1 MKRPSLFLL
10 VLAILTACS
19 KNKPKN
25 VEPVTN
31 IFYDKAFEFR
41 NSNLKDSAFFYFD
54 RARDMFIKQKDSLG
68 IGKCL
73 VNMAIISTDNGD
85 YTGGQKASIDAISF
99 FNEKNKKQ
107 HPYITSNYN
116 NLGVATYSQAKYL
129 QAIKFYDLAIKFTKN
144 PDDISLYL
152 NNKATAYQ
160 ELKQYGQA
168 LTIFNQI
175 LKSATKDSLKYAMVL
190 NNIAFTKFLENPAYD
205 ADPDLLRALQIRENA
220 NDLFGK
226 NSSYATLADYYAKE
240 NPALALSFAQKMYR
254 VAKKTNIA
262 NDKLQALQKLIRLS
276 PAGETK
282 QYFELYNKLDDSV
295 EVARGTTENRFVLA
309 KYEYEKNKS
318 DNLTLLKFKAENRL
332 IFYGLLLI
340 FGLIVSY
347 TIFWYQ

>member
-1 MKRPSLFLL
+1 MKRSSLLL
-10 VLAILTACS
+10 LALVILAACS

-54 RARDMFIKQKDSLG
+54 RARDLFIKQKDSLG

-107 HPYITSNYN
+107 HRYITSNYN

-168 LTIFNQI
+168 LTIYNQI

-205 ADPDLLRALQIRENA
+205 AAPDLLKALQIRERA
-220 NDLFGK
+220 DDLFGK
-226 NSSYATLADYYAKE
+226 NSSYAALADYYAKE
-240 NPALALSFAQKMYR
+240 SPALALSFAEKMYR
-254 VAKKTNIA
+254 VAKKNNIA
-262 NDKLQALQKLIRLS
+262 TDKMQALQKLIRLS

-295 EVARGTTENRFVLA
+295 EVARGTTEN
-309 KYEYEKNKS
+309 
-318 DNLTLLKFKAENRL
+318 
-332 IFYGLLLI
+332 
-340 FGLIVSY
+340 
-347 TIFWYQ
+347 